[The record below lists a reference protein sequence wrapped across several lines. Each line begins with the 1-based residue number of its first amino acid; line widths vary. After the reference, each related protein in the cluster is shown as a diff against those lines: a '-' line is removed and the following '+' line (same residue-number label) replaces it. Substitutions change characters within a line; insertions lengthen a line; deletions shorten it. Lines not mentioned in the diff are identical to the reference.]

1 MTMFVRPVAYK
12 LDIKDIVSNAVNK
25 KEGEADSIQ
34 FQNLKISRTNIMGT
48 IVHVFVSQN
57 ENYMA
62 FTIDDGTE
70 TIRCKVWRNDDNS
83 RTMDLVKNL
92 TVGTIVDIV
101 GRIREYNE
109 EKYINPET
117 IVKIDNPTAEIARK
131 LEISKFKKNIDKI
144 KQEET
149 KPVVVDNKTKI
160 LNLIKTGI
168 KTLDSISE
176 KINLNTEECKKE
188 ITNLMD
194 SGLVYEPK
202 KGEYAAT

>member
-1 MTMFVRPVAYK
+1 MTMFIRPVAYK
-12 LDIKDIVSNAVNK
+12 LNIKDIVSNTVNK

-34 FQNLKISRTNIMGT
+34 FQNLKISRTNVMGT
-48 IVHVFVSQN
+48 VVQAFVSQN

-70 TIRCKVWRNDDNS
+70 TIRCKIWRNDDNS
-83 RTMDLVKNL
+83 RTMDFVKNL

-117 IVKIDNPTAEIARK
+117 IVKIDDFNAEIARK
-131 LEISKFKKNIDKI
+131 LEITKFKKNIDKI
-144 KQEET
+144 KQEES

-188 ITNLMD
+188 IINLMD

-202 KGEYAAT
+202 KGEYAST